1 MMTVTAF
8 VEELFDDDLQ
18 YVPVSYALEKK
29 LHSGYLNA
37 LRLYR
42 TTCR

>member
-18 YVPVSYALEKK
+18 YVPVSYALEK
-29 LHSGYLNA
+29 SSI
-37 LRLYR
+37 R
-42 TTCR
+42 TT